1 MVNNPLL
8 LLQILAFYVESFV
21 KAYAEGFIEIV
32 EPDNNKIPAKE
43 MLSCTCIYIE

>member
-8 LLQILAFYVESFV
+8 LLQILAFHVECIV

-32 EPDNNKIPAKE
+32 EPDNNKIPAEE
-43 MLSCTCIYIE
+43 MLTCTCTCIQ